1 MRELLVKKIYINGK
15 FLGQR
20 ITGTQRYA
28 RQLLKELDCLLWAE
42 KHWNV
47 EIEILVPGCV
57 QVLARYQ
64 SLKVRTVGSMSGTSW
79 EQVELPRFCR
89 GQLLFTLS
97 GGGPILHSRNVVT
110 IHDAA
115 VVASPAG
122 YSWAYRSWHANL
134 CRRMAHTAEH
144 IFTVSNFSKSEI
156 MKYYGAPAEKISVTY
171 LGGDHLCGFA
181 ADPAALERFRIC
193 GKYILAASVQNPN
206 KNLERLVQAVSHHNG
221 SSIPLLIA
229 GGSDSKVYRRM
240 QLPEGVRSLGYVT
253 DMELKALY
261 ENAACFV
268 FPSLYEGF
276 GLPPL
281 EALSLGCPVVTSRA
295 GSLPEI
301 FTGAA
306 FFCDP
311 YDPDDIAMAIDRA
324 VKSRDATGDELKL
337 FARKFSWAKCA
348 RQTLEIIEAI
358 A

>member
-1 MRELLVKKIYINGK
+1 VKKIYINGK

-20 ITGTQRYA
+20 VTGTQRYA
-28 RQLLKELDCLLWAE
+28 RKLLNEFDCLLSAE
-42 KHWNV
+42 NRWNL
-47 EIEILVPGCV
+47 EIEILSPRCV
-57 QVLARYQ
+57 QVFPRYK
-64 SLKVRTVGSMSGTSW
+64 SLRVRTVGSMSGTRW
-79 EQVELPRFCR
+79 EQLELPRFCR
-89 GQLLFTLS
+89 GRLLFTLS
-97 GGGPILHSRNVVT
+97 GGAPILHSRNVVT

-122 YSWAYRSWHANL
+122 YSSVYRLWHANL
-134 CRRMAHTAEH
+134 CRRMARTAEH

-156 MKYYGAPAEKISVTY
+156 VKWYGAPEEKISVTY

-206 KNLERLVQAVSHHNG
+206 KNFGRLVQAVSYHNE
-221 SSIPLLIA
+221 SSMPLLIA
-229 GGSDSKVYRRM
+229 GGSDSNVYRSM
-240 QLPEGVRSLGYVT
+240 KWPEAVRSLGYVT

-281 EALSLGCPVVTSRA
+281 EALSLGCPVVVSRA
-295 GSLPEI
+295 ASLPEI

-311 YDPDDIAMAIDRA
+311 YDPDDIARAIDRA
-324 VKSRDATGDELKL
+324 VKSRDSTRDELKL

-348 RQTLEIIEAI
+348 RQTLEVIEEI